1 MHISWRLYLQQLVR
15 FLRPCKILVLY
26 PYTWAVLA
34 LILGTHLSFS
44 WWFQPAPAMQSLAV
58 GLDTFAVFLW
68 GMLALRS
75 EAWRALYNRMPYE
88 TTPRQVQK
96 VLADCPPAFAI
107 PARQCL
113 ALAQHIS
120 QEFTEA
126 ATRHE
131 LDTLITNMARLAH
144 AHHTLHLRAQH
155 FGTPEQK
162 VSMATMLQ
170 KHILSAEN
178 TLQTLQAFS
187 GNLTLLSASVA
198 TDERAT
204 QELHFMN
211 QGLQEVLQEF
221 NDAHK

>member
-1 MHISWRLYLQQLVR
+1 MQWRSCLQCLAR
-15 FLRPCKILVLY
+15 FLRSCRTLVLY

-34 LILGTHLSFS
+34 LILVTHLSFS
-44 WWFQPAPAMQSLAV
+44 WWFQPAPAMQRLAV
-58 GLDTFAVFLW
+58 GLDLLALLLW
-68 GMLALRS
+68 GILAVRS
-75 EAWRALYNRMPYE
+75 ESWRAWHNRMPYE
-88 TTPRQVQK
+88 ATPRQVQK
-96 VLADCPPAFAI
+96 VLADCPPTFAV

-113 ALAQHIS
+113 ELARHIS
-120 QEFTEA
+120 Q
-126 ATRHE
+126 E
-131 LDTLITNMARLAH
+131 LDTLITNMARLAQ
-144 AHHTLHLRAQH
+144 AHRTLHLRAQR

-162 VSMATMLQ
+162 TSMAAMLH

-178 TLQTLQAFS
+178 TLKTLQAFS

-221 NDAHK
+221 NDAHR

>member
-1 MHISWRLYLQQLVR
+1 MKNTLRLLQ
-15 FLRPCKILVLY
+15 Y
-26 PYTWAVLA
+26 PYTWAALA
-34 LILGTHLSFS
+34 LILVTHLSFS
-44 WWFQPAPAMQSLAV
+44 WWFQPTLAMQRLAV
-58 GLDTFAVFLW
+58 GLDIFAGLLW
-68 GMLALRS
+68 GILAVRS
-75 EAWRALYNRMPYE
+75 EAWRAWYNRMPYE
-88 TTPRQVQK
+88 MTPRQVQK
-96 VLADCPPAFAI
+96 ILADCPPAFAI

-113 ALAQHIS
+113 ELAQHIC

-131 LDTLITNMARLAH
+131 LDALITNMARLAH
-144 AHHTLHLRAQH
+144 AHHTLHLRAQR

-162 VSMATMLQ
+162 TAMAAMLQ
-170 KHILSAEN
+170 KHILSAAN
-178 TLQTLQAFS
+178 TLKTLQAFS

>member
-1 MHISWRLYLQQLVR
+1 MPWRSCLQRLTR
-15 FLRPCKILVLY
+15 FFTPCRTLGLY

-34 LILGTHLSFS
+34 LILVTHLSFS
-44 WWFQPAPAMQSLAV
+44 WWFQPAPAMQRLAV
-58 GLDTFAVFLW
+58 GLDICALLLWSILAV
-68 GMLALRS
+68 RS
-75 EAWRALYNRMPYE
+75 EAWRAWHHRMPYE
-88 TTPRQVQK
+88 TAPRQVQK

-113 ALAQHIS
+113 ELARHIS

-131 LDTLITNMARLAH
+131 LDALITNIARLAR

-162 VSMATMLQ
+162 AAMAAMLQ

-221 NDAHK
+221 NDAHR

>member
-1 MHISWRLYLQQLVR
+1 MLWRSCLQRLAR
-15 FLRPCKILVLY
+15 FLRPCRTLVLY

-34 LILGTHLSFS
+34 LILVTHLSFS
-44 WWFQPAPAMQSLAV
+44 WWFQPAPAMQRLAAGLDICAVLLWGILAV
-58 GLDTFAVFLW
+58 
-68 GMLALRS
+68 RS
-75 EAWRALYNRMPYE
+75 EAWRAWHNRMPYE

-96 VLADCPPAFAI
+96 VLADCPPAFAV

-113 ALAQHIS
+113 ELARHIS

-131 LDTLITNMARLAH
+131 LDTLITNMARLAQ
-144 AHHTLHLRAQH
+144 AHHTLHLRAQR

-162 VSMATMLQ
+162 AAMTAMLK

-178 TLQTLQAFS
+178 TLKTLQAFS

-204 QELHFMN
+204 QELYFMN

>member
-1 MHISWRLYLQQLVR
+1 
-15 FLRPCKILVLY
+15 
-26 PYTWAVLA
+26 
-34 LILGTHLSFS
+34 
-44 WWFQPAPAMQSLAV
+44 MQRLAV
-58 GLDTFAVFLW
+58 GLDLAALLLW

-75 EAWRALYNRMPYE
+75 AAWRAWHNRLPYE

-113 ALAQHIS
+113 ELARHIF

-126 ATRHE
+126 AMRHE
-131 LDTLITNMARLAH
+131 LDALTTNITRLAQ
-144 AHHTLHLRAQH
+144 AHHTLYLRAQR
-155 FGTPEQK
+155 FGTSEQK
-162 VSMATMLQ
+162 AAMAAMLD
-170 KHILSAEN
+170 KHVLSAEN
-178 TLQTLQAFS
+178 TLKTLQAFS

-204 QELHFMN
+204 QELHFVN

-221 NDAHK
+221 DDAHR

>member
-1 MHISWRLYLQQLVR
+1 MQRLAR
-15 FLRPCKILVLY
+15 FLRPCRTLVLY

-34 LILGTHLSFS
+34 LILVTHLSFS
-44 WWFQPAPAMQSLAV
+44 WWFQPAPAMQRLAV
-58 GLDTFAVFLW
+58 GLDIFAGLLW
-68 GMLALRS
+68 GILAVRS
-75 EAWRALYNRMPYE
+75 EAWRAWHNRMPYE

-107 PARQCL
+107 PARHCL
-113 ALAQHIS
+113 ELAQHIC
-120 QEFTEA
+120 QEFTED
-126 ATRHE
+126 TSRHE
-131 LDTLITNMARLAH
+131 LDALITNMARLAH
-144 AHHTLHLRAQH
+144 AHHTLHLRAQR

-162 VSMATMLQ
+162 AAMAAMLQ

-178 TLQTLQAFS
+178 TLKTLQAFS

-198 TDERAT
+198 TDERTT

-221 NDAHK
+221 TDAHK

>member
-1 MHISWRLYLQQLVR
+1 MPWSSCLQRLGR
-15 FLRPCKILVLY
+15 FLRLGRTLVLY

-34 LILGTHLSFS
+34 LILVTHLSFS
-44 WWFQPAPAMQSLAV
+44 WWFQPAPVMQRLAV
-58 GLDTFAVFLW
+58 GLDMFALLLW
-68 GMLALRS
+68 GILALRS
-75 EAWRALYNRMPYE
+75 EAWHAWHNRMPYE

-96 VLADCPPAFAI
+96 VLVDCPPAFAI

-113 ALAQHIS
+113 ELAQHIS

-126 ATRHE
+126 ATRYE
-131 LDTLITNMARLAH
+131 LDALITNMAHLAH
-144 AHHTLHLRAQH
+144 AHHTLHMRAQR

-162 VSMATMLQ
+162 ATMAAMLQ
-170 KHILSAEN
+170 KHIASAEN
-178 TLQTLQAFS
+178 TLKTLQAFS

-221 NDAHK
+221 NDAHR

>member
-1 MHISWRLYLQQLVR
+1 MHR
-15 FLRPCKILVLY
+15 
-26 PYTWAVLA
+26 
-34 LILGTHLSFS
+34 
-44 WWFQPAPAMQSLAV
+44 LAV
-58 GLDTFAVFLW
+58 GLDLFALLLW
-68 GMLALRS
+68 GILAVRS
-75 EAWRALYNRMPYE
+75 AAWCAWPNRMAYE

-113 ALAQHIS
+113 ELARHIS
-120 QEFTEA
+120 QEFPET

-131 LDTLITNMARLAH
+131 LDALITNMARLAH
-144 AHHTLHLRAQH
+144 VHHTLHLRAQR

-162 VSMATMLQ
+162 ASMAAMLQ
-170 KHILSAEN
+170 KHTLSAEN

-187 GNLTLLSASVA
+187 GHLTLLSASIA
-198 TDERAT
+198 TDERAS
-204 QELHFMN
+204 QELHCMN

>member
-1 MHISWRLYLQQLVR
+1 MQWRSCLQRLAR
-15 FLRPCKILVLY
+15 FFSPCRTLVLY

-34 LILGTHLSFS
+34 LILVTHLSFS
-44 WWFQPAPAMQSLAV
+44 WWFEPAPAMQRLAA
-58 GLDTFAVFLW
+58 GLDMVALLLW
-68 GMLALRS
+68 GLLALRS
-75 EAWRALYNRMPYE
+75 EAWRAWHNRMPYE
-88 TTPRQVQK
+88 TTSRQAQK

-113 ALAQHIS
+113 ELARHIS
-120 QEFTEA
+120 REFAEA

-131 LDTLITNMARLAH
+131 LDALITNIASLAH
-144 AHHTLHLRAQH
+144 AHHTLHLRAQR

-162 VSMATMLQ
+162 ASMAAMLQ

-178 TLQTLQAFS
+178 TLKTLQAFS

-198 TDERAT
+198 TDERTT

>member
-1 MHISWRLYLQQLVR
+1 MQPLTR
-15 FLRPCKILVLY
+15 FLRSCRTLVLY

-34 LILGTHLSFS
+34 LILVTHLSFS
-44 WWFQPAPAMQSLAV
+44 CCFQPAPAMQRLVV
-58 GLDTFAVFLW
+58 GLDLLALLLW

-75 EAWRALYNRMPYE
+75 EAWRAWHNRMPYE
-88 TTPRQVQK
+88 TTPRQLQK
-96 VLADCPPAFAI
+96 VLVDCPPAFAM

-113 ALAQHIS
+113 ALAQHIA

-131 LDTLITNMARLAH
+131 LDALITNIARLAH
-144 AHHTLHLRAQH
+144 AHHTLHLRAQR

-162 VSMATMLQ
+162 AAMAAMLN
-170 KHILSAEN
+170 KHVLSAEN
-178 TLQTLQAFS
+178 TLKTLQAFS

-204 QELHFMN
+204 QELHFVN

-221 NDAHK
+221 DDAHR

>member
-1 MHISWRLYLQQLVR
+1 MLV
-15 FLRPCKILVLY
+15 IIWSLVKY

-34 LILGTHLSFS
+34 LILVTHLSFS
-44 WWFQPAPAMQSLAV
+44 WWFQPAPAMQRLAV
-58 GLDTFAVFLW
+58 GLDLFALLLW
-68 GMLALRS
+68 GILAVRS
-75 EAWRALYNRMPYE
+75 EAWRARHNRRPYE

-96 VLADCPPAFAI
+96 VLADCPPTFAI

-113 ALAQHIS
+113 ELAQHIS
-120 QEFTEA
+120 QEFAEA

-131 LDTLITNMARLAH
+131 LDALITNIARLAH
-144 AHHTLHLRAQH
+144 AYHTLHLRAQR

-162 VSMATMLQ
+162 AAMAAMLQ
-170 KHILSAEN
+170 QHILSAEN
-178 TLQTLQAFS
+178 TLKTLQAFS

>member
-1 MHISWRLYLQQLVR
+1 
-15 FLRPCKILVLY
+15 VLY

-34 LILGTHLSFS
+34 LILVTHLSFS
-44 WWFQPAPAMQSLAV
+44 WWFQPAPAMQRLAV
-58 GLDTFAVFLW
+58 GLDLFAL
-68 GMLALRS
+68 LAVRS
-75 EAWRALYNRMPYE
+75 EAWRAWHNRMPYE

-96 VLADCPPAFAI
+96 VLADCPSAFAI

-113 ALAQHIS
+113 ELARHIS

-131 LDTLITNMARLAH
+131 LDVLITNIARLAH

-162 VSMATMLQ
+162 AIMAAMLQ

-178 TLQTLQAFS
+178 TLQTLQTFS

-211 QGLQEVLQEF
+211 QGLQEVLREF
-221 NDAHK
+221 NDAHR

>member
-1 MHISWRLYLQQLVR
+1 
-15 FLRPCKILVLY
+15 
-26 PYTWAVLA
+26 
-34 LILGTHLSFS
+34 
-44 WWFQPAPAMQSLAV
+44 MQRLAV
-58 GLDTFAVFLW
+58 GLDL
-68 GMLALRS
+68 LALLLWSILAVRS
-75 EAWRALYNRMPYE
+75 EAWRAWHNRMPYE
-88 TTPRQVQK
+88 ATPRQVQK
-96 VLADCPPAFAI
+96 VLADCPPMFAV

-113 ALAQHIS
+113 ELARHIS

-131 LDTLITNMARLAH
+131 LDTLITNMARLAQ
-144 AHHTLHLRAQH
+144 AHRTLHLRAQR

-162 VSMATMLQ
+162 TSMAAMLH

-178 TLQTLQAFS
+178 TLKTLQAFS

-221 NDAHK
+221 NDAHR

>member
-1 MHISWRLYLQQLVR
+1 LQQLVR

-58 GLDTFAVFLW
+58 GLDVFAGLLW
-68 GMLALRS
+68 GILAVRS
-75 EAWRALYNRMPYE
+75 EAWRAWYNRMPYE

-96 VLADCPPAFAI
+96 VLADCPPAFAV

-113 ALAQHIS
+113 ELAWHIS

-131 LDTLITNMARLAH
+131 LDALITNIARLAH
-144 AHHTLHLRAQH
+144 AHYTLHLRAQR

-162 VSMATMLQ
+162 AAMTAMLQ

-187 GNLTLLSASVA
+187 GNLTLLSATVA